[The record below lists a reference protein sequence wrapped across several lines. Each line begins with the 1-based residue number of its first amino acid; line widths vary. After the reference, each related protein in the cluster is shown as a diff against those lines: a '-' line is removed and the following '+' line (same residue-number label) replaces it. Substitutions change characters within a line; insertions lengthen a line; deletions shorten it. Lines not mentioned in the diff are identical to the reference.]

1 MRIWVEIMEPSM
13 KNTSERN
20 FATGHKGLVAVDK
33 IGNCILFLDPQ
44 TFKIEKV
51 LDGFA
56 PNVHD
61 LLVSQD
67 LTRAYV
73 PIYGDGI
80 HGKNPRPGHLIAVID
95 LEKKEHI
102 ADFSVS
108 PYRAPHGMRWGRN
121 GQLYCICEDSGVVL
135 ELDPVTG
142 KHEGVLH
149 VGSDKGHRIEITA
162 DGSKLY
168 AETEEDGFVA
178 ILDLA
183 TRKKFR
189 DLRLPSQ
196 LDGLGISP
204 DGMTVIAVD
213 GEKPNLYVI
222 DSTEDRLVST
232 IALEHHK
239 EAAQIVRYSPD
250 GRFVVVTS
258 HEEPRGT
265 ILSSD
270 LQSQAKIPLEKGPM
284 DLAFHPD
291 GRTVL
296 IANQG
301 AGSISVVSLETAQVL
316 STFDAG
322 KGVETLSFF

>member
-1 MRIWVEIMEPSM
+1 MTNVSQ
-13 KNTSERN
+13 RN
-20 FATGHKGLVAVDK
+20 FTSGNKGLVAVDK
-33 IGNCILFLDPQ
+33 IGNCILFIDPD
-44 TFKIEKV
+44 KYKV
-51 LDGFA
+51 VKTLGGFA

-61 LLVSQD
+61 LLISRGG
-67 LTRAYV
+67 TRAYV

-80 HGKNPRPGHLIAVID
+80 HGKNPHPGHLIAVID

-102 ADFSVS
+102 ADWSVS
-108 PYRAPHGMRWGRN
+108 PYLAPHGMRWGNN
-121 GQLYCICEDSGVVL
+121 GQLYCICENSGVVL
-135 ELDPVTG
+135 ELNPLTG
-142 KHEGVLH
+142 KHESVME
-149 VGSDKGHRIEITA
+149 VGSDKGHRIEITP

-183 TRKKFR
+183 TRKKSKE
-189 DLRLPSQ
+189 LRLPSQ

-204 DGMTVIAVD
+204 DGKTVLAVD
-213 GEKPNLYVI
+213 GEEPNLYVI

-239 EAAQIVRYSPD
+239 KAAQIVKYSPD
-250 GRFVVVTS
+250 GKFVVVTS

-270 LQSQAKIPLEKGPM
+270 LRSQKKVSLEKGPM

-296 IANQG
+296 IANQD
-301 AGSISVVSLETAQVL
+301 AGSISVVDLETAEVL